1 MTAEEA
7 TTDPTRVLYVD
18 DDAAL
23 TELVAQFLERFGEG
37 LVVDTATL
45 AEEGLRRLLDPTAD
59 YDCVVSDFRM
69 PGMNGEEFLHAVR
82 ADQPEMPFVLFT
94 GEGNDALEDGS
105 PPTPPRTSARGPGP
119 TSTGFSGDESDA
131 SSAGPTTETTG
142 ESRRTRSE

>member
-1 MTAEEA
+1 MTTEEA
-7 TTDPTRVLYVD
+7 ATDPTRVLYVD

-23 TELVAQFLERFGEG
+23 TELVAQFLERLDDG

-59 YDCVVSDFRM
+59 YDCVVSDFQM

-94 GEGNDALEDGS
+94 GEGNDALERRVTADAAAYLRKG
-105 PPTPPRTSARGPGP
+105 
-119 TSTGFSGDESDA
+119 TGTDQYRVLGRRIRRVVGRSSDLDD
-131 SSAGPTTETTG
+131 
-142 ESRRTRSE
+142 R